1 MSDGAEWR
9 AFVKTSN
16 QVAELQMQIVDLK
29 LQLESSNN
37 LVRKYSFLVDG
48 YQSTIEDF
56 LSDEE
61 KVA

>member
-1 MSDGAEWR
+1 MSNGAEWR

-37 LVRKYSFLVDG
+37 LVRKYSVLVDG
-48 YQSTIEDF
+48 YQSTIDDF
-56 LSDEE
+56 LNDGE
-61 KVA
+61 KAA